1 MNANRIVVTLICST
15 LGLITAIAYVKRPA
29 ENKPAET
36 PTTPASEDNA
46 PASAVAPA
54 AESKATAAIKREPS
68 SSPPFSWRQIE
79 SAEYKQYIANLRGVG
94 CPEQTI
100 RDIILADVNKLYAER
115 EAPLKAKPAV
125 AGKNAPTE
133 VAVPADELE
142 KRRQLREIQMEKRN
156 VIKELLGIDLPL
168 DLLPSS
174 GSRNYS
180 AYELALKLLP
190 AEKRDQIQLLQ
201 EGYWR
206 QSDALKA
213 KYNNKRT
220 PEYLEEY
227 RAISDAHR
235 QELAK
240 VLTPAEL
247 ENYEIRT
254 STSANRLGQQLVNF
268 SPSEEEFRQ
277 IFRATRDYDDKVA
290 TLTGPGVDPA
300 ADKKFVQQ
308 ERAAAASERDEQLRA
323 ALGEQRYSE
332 YQRAQD
338 AKYRNLVRVA
348 ERYNLPQETV
358 MQAYELEKTF
368 ASQPAVSAEGNAVV
382 FDGGNALKQ
391 GPNREAL
398 QQLNEQLIA
407 VLGDKAA
414 KAYRR
419 VRGGLIMPD
428 PEP

>member
-1 MNANRIVVTLICST
+1 
-15 LGLITAIAYVKRPA
+15 
-29 ENKPAET
+29 
-36 PTTPASEDNA
+36 
-46 PASAVAPA
+46 
-54 AESKATAAIKREPS
+54 
-68 SSPPFSWRQIE
+68 
-79 SAEYKQYIANLRGVG
+79 
-94 CPEQTI
+94 
-100 RDIILADVNKLYAER
+100 
-115 EAPLKAKPAV
+115 
-125 AGKNAPTE
+125 
-133 VAVPADELE
+133 
-142 KRRQLREIQMEKRN
+142 MEKRN

-268 SPSEEEFRQ
+268 SPSEVEFRQ

-290 TLTGPGVDPA
+290 NLTDQASIGRR
-300 ADKKFVQQ
+300 Q
-308 ERAAAASERDEQLRA
+308 EVRATGTRRLRRK
-323 ALGEQRYSE
+323 GRTTPRPWEQRYSE

-338 AKYRNLVRVA
+338 AKYRNLR
-348 ERYNLPQETV
+348 P
-358 MQAYELEKTF
+358 
-368 ASQPAVSAEGNAVV
+368 
-382 FDGGNALKQ
+382 
-391 GPNREAL
+391 
-398 QQLNEQLIA
+398 
-407 VLGDKAA
+407 
-414 KAYRR
+414 
-419 VRGGLIMPD
+419 
-428 PEP
+428 